1 MRIDTDFSQSTKAML
16 SELAGLSCDPELS
29 FRPNPT
35 FRAKFRNPDEIA
47 EAESYEVEAAIRPV
61 ASASGTR
68 AHASW
73 RRSSKD

>member
-1 MRIDTDFSQSTKAML
+1 MRIDTDFSQSTKVML

-47 EAESYEVEAAIRPV
+47 EAESYEVEAVIRPV